1 VADFIGASNFLAAT
15 VVGFDPGTRK
25 ATVRSEHGLL
35 VTGLVTDP
43 NASPAEGDAVT
54 VATRPERLEV
64 RPLDAPDDANGGPG
78 WTRVSGRIS
87 QGTYLGD
94 QTEYRVATD
103 EAGELIVRR
112 QNTRGTT
119 SSLGAGPG
127 DPVVARWHEDANLIL
142 TS

>member
-1 VADFIGASNFLAAT
+1 VA
-15 VVGFDPGTRK
+15 
-25 ATVRSEHGLL
+25 
-35 VTGLVTDP
+35 
-43 NASPAEGDAVT
+43 
-54 VATRPERLEV
+54 
-64 RPLDAPDDANGGPG
+64 
-78 WTRVSGRIS
+78 GRIS

-127 DPVVARWHEDANLIL
+127 DPVIARWHEDANLIL